1 MLWTFRK
8 DNEQDIFH
16 LANRD
21 VSVFLITMQL
31 VKHLNPCFIS
41 ENQSGILKADAM
53 FSPIDFILF
62 VIPFDKTTIDF
73 FYHTSSITQSITICN
88 NKQGTG
94 F

>member
-53 FSPIDFILF
+53 FSPIPVGRVRPPTGQGLR
-62 VIPFDKTTIDF
+62 KG
-73 FYHTSSITQSITICN
+73 TSPPTPATGLGS
-88 NKQGTG
+88 GTPY
-94 F
+94 